1 MGHGQHGDRCFDQ
14 QRFGVQSAHVVGR
27 AVQERRVSL
36 PFAQHACAVA
46 AEDDLDRQHAGFAL
60 VGREDRRE
68 QARVAAGFHGQE
80 HARVPGA
87 GTPGPR
93 RRGGDRVQRRP
104 CLAGEHLAGRGQRH
118 RTAGPWAGS
127 AGAAGAALRNWALA
141 LDRALAGNGVHVG
154 YLGLGAWLVGTPGM
168 PEDASP
174 MEPDEVARVLW
185 DMHSGRNP
193 AERLIT
199 P

>member
-1 MGHGQHGDRCFDQ
+1 MGR
-14 QRFGVQSAHVVGR
+14 QR
-27 AVQERRVSL
+27 
-36 PFAQHACAVA
+36 
-46 AEDDLDRQHAGFAL
+46 
-60 VGREDRRE
+60 
-68 QARVAAGFHGQE
+68 
-80 HARVPGA
+80 
-87 GTPGPR
+87 R
-93 RRGGDRVQRRP
+93 RRGRRP
-104 CLAGEHLAGRGQRH
+104 AQRG
-118 RTAGPWAGS
+118 G
-127 AGAAGAALRNWALA
+127 A

-174 MEPDEVARVLW
+174 MEPDEVAPVLW